1 EDPLAE
7 RLGHLE
13 SQMSELIGGMS
24 TLKSI
29 VSKQGDAM
37 NRLAKFTRDVH
48 IFDSSCDIEYFD
60 SYFSYDRT
68 DDGEYRL
75 IWSGREPLLKSITF
89 ELKPTGRMSI
99 SYSSNE
105 GRAQIAGP
113 SEEITKSFHE
123 VNPFL
128 HLLTEI
134 IERLEPEMTDGE
146 CRDLVEYTIS
156 NPYDGYRKGRGW
168 IESFYDANVEKAYKL
183 IAQHK
188 GSIIN

>member
-1 EDPLAE
+1 MVISARSVSLLMLTLTTTMALQSSKRKRPRVDERHREEDPLAE

-99 SYSSNE
+99 SYSSNK

-123 VNPFL
+123 
-128 HLLTEI
+128 
-134 IERLEPEMTDGE
+134 
-146 CRDLVEYTIS
+146 
-156 NPYDGYRKGRGW
+156 
-168 IESFYDANVEKAYKL
+168 
-183 IAQHK
+183 
-188 GSIIN
+188 